1 MAEAKKEN
9 KTWEEIYREKV
20 NQIREWSVKPD
31 NWFVRLAPYIL
42 VTVLSALIARL
53 WWYKLTYPGR
63 CLDIDDIF
71 VEGIEGS
78 LVINIL
84 LIIGCLYSTVLLLL
98 YTYFNKPRYWHL
110 PIYAITAVF
119 ICVIPKW
126 HPVETAIPGLYYS
139 GFIAICLVS
148 ILLGELLSLILGYI
162 TRDKLITLGSGE
174 HGFVT
179 KTEEKE
185 MVDTGWE
192 DYINTIFD
200 LVGEKQLA
208 EESFAIGIAG
218 SWGSGKTTFYNAIK
232 SKIKD
237 DHRFVLCE
245 FKPWQILEPGRIA
258 PEFFAILA
266 EALQNSE
273 DGKHT
278 HLLDDLKKYAQL
290 LTEVPELPDYAKLFT
305 SIVGANE
312 NKSVSAMRDQIDKH
326 LKNSYIIVLI
336 DDLDRLNKEELLE
349 IMRLVRASANFKHV
363 LFILTYDK
371 GYFKRLL
378 DDENG
383 LEYLKKIVNVEI
395 SLPPIERYKYGHLL
409 LQSIG
414 NICDT
419 TFETADQNKKAKTAL
434 FHLEKLVKDENARAE
449 ESVLYEHL
457 YNFRDIKRFSNQF
470 GLALRHLIKLN
481 EIDNYSIKD
490 LFWLEVLHYVDEDT
504 YTDLRKNHNILLEFK
519 TSRSIKQR
527 TLTIRQNI
535 DISKKKSYTILKELF
550 VSSEEYKHT
559 PSIVWINNY
568 YSYFTYRQVD
578 NYISATEF
586 VSIMQ
591 EPNPNKIVNKIKHLL
606 KNSYNKNNITQ
617 ILKDYPQRGRFD
629 NETAAN
635 NYIFLLSSLLFMTK
649 PYVLEDFVI
658 ALIKEKCLRKRFSKI
673 ANYTPEEI
681 ICSQIEG
688 HPDLL
693 WNRFLTA
700 MCDPIDTSI
709 SEMDIAYRKQQEDT
723 AYILS
728 VEQLQKLAIHNY
740 TQLFKGKKM
749 TAWELFNRENE
760 HMRFISGLSYPS
772 KVNRMTNAINAYGN
786 LIGQYILEQQIKGRR
801 RKKYRK
807 ETFDTIYQNLMVYS
821 KAREY
826 DDEESAKQAI
836 YTSIEQIIGSVPA
849 FEKFLSN
856 YFEFDESDL
865 IICKNL
871 GLNIQQPELNMGKGS
886 TKQKKRVRLRKMT
899 TTQTNIK

>member
-9 KTWEEIYREKV
+9 KTWKEIYREKV

-42 VTVLSALIARL
+42 VAILSALITRL

-395 SLPPIERYKYGHLL
+395 SLPPIEQYKYGQLL
-409 LQSIG
+409 YSSLQSMFNE
-414 NICDT
+414 NIVELQEDK
-419 TFETADQNKKAKTAL
+419 ESISAMLKAL
-434 FHLEKLVKDENARAE
+434 DYIISRENSLAE
-449 ESVLYEHL
+449 ESLLYEKL
-457 YNFRDIKRFSNQF
+457 SNFRDIKRFANQF
-470 GLALRHLIKLN
+470 GLILRHIVELKYQDRYNI
-481 EIDNYSIKD
+481 SD
-490 LFWLEVLHYVDEDT
+490 LFWLELLHYTDEELYNNIKNNYQTFLSANVTSKNNEILTLKSEYLVDGK
-504 YTDLRKNHNILLEFK
+504 YKLLK
-519 TSRSIKQR
+519 SIFSTKG
-527 TLTIRQNI
+527 
-535 DISKKKSYTILKELF
+535 E
-550 VSSEEYKHT
+550 SSEN
-559 PSIVWINNY
+559 SIVWLTNY
-568 YSYFTYRQVD
+568 YSYFALRQLD
-578 NYISATEF
+578 NYVSTTEF
-586 VSIMQ
+586 KILMSIDNRENASAKVIEWLSDEKKQ
-591 EPNPNKIVNKIKHLL
+591 KSVFQL
-606 KNSYNKNNITQ
+606 
-617 ILKDYPQRGRFD
+617 LKDYPFYLKFD
-629 NETAAN
+629 SYIEARNYTYTLLNILKSLRLVSTLNFVTTQFKDKYHKNNFKNVVGYSLKDALHEMITSYPSVRWN
-635 NYIFLLSSLLFMTK
+635 NIMSEMCPVWDQEMEEIELDQDRLDEINYIISNAELRELAILNYKLVFKNKDVPFSQLFDRTSKYTEFISRTSYLYREEGYEPNEVKYYSNLLGD
-649 PYVLEDFVI
+649 YILERFKKSTRNKRKGDTVFAKIYSNLIDYADLDPNMPEDMAHDKVI
-658 ALIKEKCLRKRFSKI
+658 EVIERTIGSMRNFEELIKECFTLKDY
-673 ANYTPEEI
+673 N
-681 ICSQIEG
+681 
-688 HPDLL
+688 
-693 WNRFLTA
+693 
-700 MCDPIDTSI
+700 
-709 SEMDIAYRKQQEDT
+709 
-723 AYILS
+723 
-728 VEQLQKLAIHNY
+728 
-740 TQLFKGKKM
+740 
-749 TAWELFNRENE
+749 
-760 HMRFISGLSYPS
+760 
-772 KVNRMTNAINAYGN
+772 
-786 LIGQYILEQQIKGRR
+786 
-801 RKKYRK
+801 
-807 ETFDTIYQNLMVYS
+807 
-821 KAREY
+821 
-826 DDEESAKQAI
+826 
-836 YTSIEQIIGSVPA
+836 
-849 FEKFLSN
+849 
-856 YFEFDESDL
+856 
-865 IICKNL
+865 
-871 GLNIQQPELNMGKGS
+871 
-886 TKQKKRVRLRKMT
+886 
-899 TTQTNIK
+899 NIKNCKELGIKI